1 MPAATLPQPGR
12 VRARRS
18 GQFAPPCG
26 ASPVSEPRFLLT
38 HACRSGCDSPRMT
51 VFMTG
56 QKLATL
62 RCGCLHPLS
71 CSACVK
77 GTYLT
82 TSYKMLT
89 PSCQKKQSHSSCC
102 TSLHAFS
109 PRQWPPKEPMSS
121 HRPESQRSFPCARG
135 LLEAV
140 ARSSPCTAR
149 KVVTASFL
157 FNCAES
163 NSSSERRARSITSFV
178 ARPSA
183 SIIRPHSNDRSVT
196 VYLTSIPVCARY
208 LSIVSVVPLTQPADH
223 CRFSITFSCLP
234 ASCFTNTARAPLSD
248 RDECQAAFNELRTL
262 VSAQFGQVCDTSKL
276 ARVFNLWE
284 DSSNACFL
292 ERWRLLSAPRQTF
305 QRK

>member
-38 HACRSGCDSPRMT
+38 HTCRSGCDSPHDSVHDRTKIGDSEMWMST
-51 VFMTG
+51 PPLVQCMC
-56 QKLATL
+56 QRDLPHNKLQDVNSIL
-62 RCGCLHPLS
+62 P
-71 CSACVK
+71 K
-77 GTYLT
+77 E
-82 TSYKMLT
+82 
-89 PSCQKKQSHSSCC
+89 QSHSSCC

-109 PRQWPPKEPMSS
+109 ARQWPPKEPISS
-121 HRPESQRSFPCARG
+121 HRPESQPSFPCARG

-183 SIIRPHSNDRSVT
+183 SIVRPHSNDRSVT
-196 VYLTSIPVCARY
+196 LYLTSIPVCARH
-208 LSIVSVVPLTQPADH
+208 LSIVSVVSLTQPADH

-234 ASCFTNTARAPLSD
+234 ASCFTTTARAPLSD

-262 VSAQFGQVCDTSKL
+262 ISAQFGQVS
-276 ARVFNLWE
+276 
-284 DSSNACFL
+284 
-292 ERWRLLSAPRQTF
+292 
-305 QRK
+305 